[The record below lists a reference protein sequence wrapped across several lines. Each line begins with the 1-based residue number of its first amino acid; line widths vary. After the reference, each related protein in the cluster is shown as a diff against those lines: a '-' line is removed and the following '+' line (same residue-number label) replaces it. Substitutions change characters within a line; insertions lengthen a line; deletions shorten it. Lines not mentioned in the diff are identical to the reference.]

1 MTSILTTSG
10 LGYVYWVVAAHLFD
24 AKQVGLATALVSLMT
39 VTAIVANLGTAPAL
53 VQRLPTRASI
63 EDWSTTLSASLF
75 GGFGFGA
82 LAGLLVL
89 AGLGLFSHRL
99 AIAQSDPALA
109 LLLVLGTSF
118 WAVSL
123 VLDYTFIAERQ
134 SRSMSVRGALF
145 ALVKIPLLAAPAI
158 AFGTSSGAT
167 TIFASWVIGCAI
179 SCVVGLA
186 VMVPALRPGFRL
198 RRAGTATELR
208 EMSRLLAGNYLV
220 TLGNSLPLYLL
231 PVIVVS
237 RISTTANAYFYITWM
252 VGGLFFMISSAAG
265 SSLFAEGSADPQRIA
280 AAARSSIRFTTV
292 LLAPAMLFVFV
303 AGKLLLSLFGS
314 AYAANGTH
322 LLWILAI
329 AAIPD
334 AITNIYAPVLRVR
347 QRLLA
352 AGAMTMGMALTALIG
367 AWIVAPTLRLDGI
380 GLVWLAS
387 QSLGSVW
394 VAWDTGALS
403 RAFQLTIARRAAFA
417 SALRG
422 RQG

>member
-1 MTSILTTSG
+1 
-10 LGYVYWVVAAHLFD
+10 
-24 AKQVGLATALVSLMT
+24 
-39 VTAIVANLGTAPAL
+39 
-53 VQRLPTRASI
+53 
-63 EDWSTTLSASLF
+63 
-75 GGFGFGA
+75 
-82 LAGLLVL
+82 
-89 AGLGLFSHRL
+89 
-99 AIAQSDPALA
+99 
-109 LLLVLGTSF
+109 
-118 WAVSL
+118 
-123 VLDYTFIAERQ
+123 
-134 SRSMSVRGALF
+134 
-145 ALVKIPLLAAPAI
+145 
-158 AFGTSSGAT
+158 
-167 TIFASWVIGCAI
+167 
-179 SCVVGLA
+179 
-186 VMVPALRPGFRL
+186 
-198 RRAGTATELR
+198 
-208 EMSRLLAGNYLV
+208 
-220 TLGNSLPLYLL
+220 
-231 PVIVVS
+231 
-237 RISTTANAYFYITWM
+237 
-252 VGGLFFMISSAAG
+252 
-265 SSLFAEGSADPQRIA
+265 
-280 AAARSSIRFTTV
+280 
-292 LLAPAMLFVFV
+292 MLFVFV